1 MIICFDTLAAELYR
15 LPSPGEGLGVGSWG
29 EGLNYLT
36 VMWKHFCFFSY
47 FT

>member
-1 MIICFDTLAAELYR
+1 MIICFDTLAAELYK
-15 LPSPGEGLGVGSWG
+15 LPSPGEGVGVGLWG
-29 EGLNYLT
+29 LYYLT